1 MTNILPIEDQKL
13 IQWHQSNNADIN
25 LHPMKENLKTLSLI
39 VIALSVFAI
48 AVIDILKLTIPKEP
62 EFPSNF
68 IENKNSPGPIQN
80 MMDQNPATN
89 QRLTDSTLTTID
101 FAEEIF
107 NFGDIYEGEKA
118 SHDFKFKNTGKN
130 PLIIRSAKASCGCTV
145 PSYPK
150 EPILPGQEGIIN
162 VVFNSEGKGG
172 HQHKSVHVT
181 ANTIPNYASI
191 EIKANVLD
199 KKK

>member
-1 MTNILPIEDQKL
+1 
-13 IQWHQSNNADIN
+13 
-25 LHPMKENLKTLSLI
+25 MKENLKTLSLI

-172 HQHKSVHVT
+172 QQHKSVHVT